1 MLKFPFFNLFF
12 ICVFCSGL
20 ATAQIPPYYSSI
32 DFSQS
37 GDNLKVQLSNLIIDT
52 HDNFIVYTSGT
63 PNTWDILSTSDL
75 EFSTSDNVLL
85 VYGYDNND
93 GMFISDR
100 LRGVFEKCNFF
111 GCAGTAGLWNR
122 EHVFAKSLAN
132 PSLVANSS
140 SAGPGTDVHNL
151 RAADSQKNTQ
161 RSNRLF
167 IDDSGVESKVTNDGY
182 FYPGDEWKGDVARIV
197 MYMYLRYPSQCE
209 AMNSATGSADY
220 SPNGDMPDVF
230 LEWNEEDPVSALEL
244 TRNDVISSYQ
254 GNRNPFIYNPY
265 LATMIWNGPAANDSW
280 GILSLAVFDEV
291 LVSVSPTIT
300 NRHIEIS
307 GLGESDFN
315 VTIYSHLG
323 HELASYRRSKTI
335 DVSSFSSG
343 LYIVHVVHPKGTSQ
357 VKFMVR

>member
-1 MLKFPFFNLFF
+1 
-12 ICVFCSGL
+12 
-20 ATAQIPPYYSSI
+20 
-32 DFSQS
+32 
-37 GDNLKVQLSNLIIDT
+37 
-52 HDNFIVYTSGT
+52 
-63 PNTWDILSTSDL
+63 
-75 EFSTSDNVLL
+75 
-85 VYGYDNND
+85 
-93 GMFISDR
+93 MFISDR
-100 LRGVFEKCNFF
+100 LRGVFEKCNFS
-111 GCAGTAGLWNR
+111 GCTGTAGLWNR

-132 PSLVANSS
+132 PSLVTGYPS
-140 SAGPGTDVHNL
+140 PGTDVHNL
-151 RAADSQKNTQ
+151 RAVDSQKNTQ
-161 RSNRLF
+161 RLNRLF
-167 IDDSGVESKVTNDGY
+167 IDDSGVESKITNDGY
-182 FYPGDEWKGDVARIV
+182 FYPGDEWKGDVARII

-209 AMNSATGSADY
+209 AMNSATGSANY

-254 GNRNPFIYNPY
+254 GNRNPFIDNPY
-265 LATMIWNGPAANDSW
+265 LATLIWNGPAANDSW
-280 GILSLAVFDEV
+280 GTLSLAVFDEV
-291 LVSVSPTIT
+291 LVSISPTIT

-323 HELASYRRSKTI
+323 HELASFRRSKTI